1 MVVLLNR
8 LQRIEQKLTALHLRA
23 GVLVLYDHTSSYF
36 EGTTCPL
43 AAFGHNRDG
52 KKGKLQVNYGLLTD
66 GRGCPVAVSVF
77 DGNTGDPKTL
87 MPQVKKLRETF
98 GIDRMVLVGD
108 RGMIS
113 QKQIDALEELEGV
126 DWI

>member
-52 KKGKLQVNYGLLTD
+52 KKGKRQVNYGLLTE

-77 DGNTGDPKTL
+77 KGNTADPPTL
-87 MPQVKKLRETF
+87 LPEVQRVRERF
-98 GIDRMVLVGD
+98 GIEWLVMVGD

-113 QKQIDALEELEGV
+113 QTQT
-126 DWI
+126 